1 MQNYRN
7 NSMNYNNYRPMPVMT
22 CAVETVKKDCLE
34 DMPLA
39 MAYVRKQSWRR
50 IYKPDV
56 AIARGTLFNELDKPF
71 SGTGRGGQNCE
82 K

>member
-1 MQNYRN
+1 MSEEFGFNGR
-7 NSMNYNNYRPMPVMT
+7 RRRDT
-22 CAVETVKKDCLE
+22 R
-34 DMPLA
+34 PLA

-71 SGTGRGGQNCE
+71 SGVGRGGRKCE